1 MIAAIPV
8 LWRYLGGVLVVL
20 LLLGGIYLKGRSD
33 GKAVVQAVLDEQRAV
48 WQTDYNRQVAET
60 RAKEAQWANRFKE
73 IENDL
78 QVKMVA
84 AESSVGGLTR
94 RLRLATASAG
104 KCAVR
109 EDSPAVGDDNEG
121 EGSVSEGIE
130 EIERDSDATWAAAA
144 RAATALDSCIDA
156 YEALRKP

>member
-8 LWRYLGGVLVVL
+8 LWRYLGGALVVL

-48 WQTDYNRQVAET
+48 WQTGYNRQVAET
-60 RAKEAQWANRFKE
+60 HAKEAQWAARLKE
-73 IENDL
+73 VEDDL

-104 KCAVR
+104 KCALR
-109 EDSPAVGDDNEG
+109 EDPSAAGDDNEG
-121 EGSVSEGIE
+121 EGPVSEGVE

-144 RAATALDSCIDA
+144 RAATALDACIDA
-156 YEALRKP
+156 YEALR